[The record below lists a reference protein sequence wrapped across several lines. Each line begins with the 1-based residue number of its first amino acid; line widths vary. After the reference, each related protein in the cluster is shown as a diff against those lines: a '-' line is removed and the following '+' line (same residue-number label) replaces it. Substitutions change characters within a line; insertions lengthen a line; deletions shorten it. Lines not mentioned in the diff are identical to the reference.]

1 MVHSEVY
8 LKKICIGLTDVALF
22 LHVFSFKFFIH
33 FSRGSRDPICPYV
46 RAPMFTSRT
55 IYRPTS
61 CLCVF
66 LCIFVFCYF
75 AVPFID
81 WLYCTDL
88 FRRIAASL
96 FNKLTYFTDLSST
109 FSLLVHDAGQ
119 HQQTEYQA

>member
-1 MVHSEVY
+1 MFSLLNFSSIFLGGH
-8 LKKICIGLTDVALF
+8 LTQF
-22 LHVFSFKFFIH
+22 
-33 FSRGSRDPICPYV
+33 
-46 RAPMFTSRT
+46 APMCGRPCSLSTSRT

-61 CLCVF
+61 CLRVF